1 MTFFRMVITACIAV
15 TLFMACNN
23 NNTGMK
29 VIQREEEPDIYEVKE
44 EDKIMN
50 NAIATARQTLYL
62 FKEALNSGADSLQ
75 SFSLKLRYD
84 APDGY
89 GEHIWLN
96 EVSLK
101 DGVYTGIVNNEPN
114 VIKQVKFGD
123 TVTVNPDHISDWMY
137 LANNKLRGGYTLRA
151 IMEKMSPEERTK
163 MQEQSGFIIE

>member
-1 MTFFRMVITACIAV
+1 MNFSRMAIAVCIAA

-23 NNTGMK
+23 DNGMK
-29 VIQREEEPDIYEVKE
+29 VIEREEEPDIYEVKD
-44 EDKIMN
+44 EDKAMN
-50 NAIATARQTLYL
+50 NAIATARQSLHM
-62 FKEALNSGADSLQ
+62 FKDALNSGADSLQ
-75 SFSLKLRYD
+75 SFSLKVRYD

-101 DGVYTGIVNNEPN
+101 DGVYSGIVNNVPD
-114 VIKQVKFGD
+114 VITEVKFGD
-123 TVTVNPDHISDWMY
+123 TVTVNNDHISDWMY

-151 IMEKMSPEERTK
+151 IMEKMSPEERKK

>member
-1 MTFFRMVITACIAV
+1 MNFSRMAIAVCIAA

-23 NNTGMK
+23 DNGMK
-29 VIQREEEPDIYEVKE
+29 VIEREEEPDIYQVKD
-44 EDKIMN
+44 EDKAMN
-50 NAIATARQTLYL
+50 NAIATARQSLHM
-62 FKEALNSGADSLQ
+62 FKDALNSGADSLQ
-75 SFSLKLRYD
+75 SFSLKVRYD

-101 DGVYTGIVNNEPN
+101 DGVYSGIVNNVPD
-114 VIKQVKFGD
+114 VITEVKFGD
-123 TVTVNPDHISDWMY
+123 TVTVNNDHISDWMY

-151 IMEKMSPEERTK
+151 IMEKMSPEERKK